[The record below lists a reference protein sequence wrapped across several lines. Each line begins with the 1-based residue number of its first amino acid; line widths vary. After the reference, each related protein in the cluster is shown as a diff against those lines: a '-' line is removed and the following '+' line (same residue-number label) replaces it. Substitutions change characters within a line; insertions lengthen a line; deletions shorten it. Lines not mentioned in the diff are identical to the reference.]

1 MKPRH
6 LYLIL
11 FTYYALSGGRF
22 TAPFLEHQ
30 LGLNQN
36 WMIGS
41 ALALQILVGSVGSSY
56 FGILADK
63 WDARRSVGGTRGCRG
78 RLIIMFGGLVVSTVA
93 TLLHGVASMVLWN
106 TDDTTVGRSESA
118 SLPIAILVYHLV
130 LRCIYALGISATSP
144 VLNGLTLARLQRD
157 GRDSNEF
164 GKERLYGA
172 ISWGVANAFFGVAID
187 SWGFFIVYLTSILS
201 FVACS
206 VGFYLYAKA
215 DDARSLSEDQRST
228 GETDDRPVQDETKSI
243 DESLGLVHL
252 QNDDS
257 QQFNEEKK
265 FSDEDYSM
273 HKKSNQFNNNTN
285 DESPPKQFTF
295 SFLFQTISNQQ
306 TPLLNISYIIALF
319 TLYIGMSV
327 VENLIFLYFE
337 FLGGSNSLCGLTV
350 AVTVLFELPIFHFA
364 PNILKR
370 MKSPVWMF
378 QLGCL
383 AYVVR
388 VIGYSMIPESHA
400 PWVLLF
406 EPLHGVTIGFVLTG
420 SVAFVDSLMPKGY
433 ESSGQGF
440 LSTVMG
446 LGQFVG
452 LCIGGLLEGRVLYR
466 VLAGI
471 VSLGGIILA
480 VGYHLSMR
488 SRLDETGS
496 TNDVQLQRVNVKA
509 VKRKRSDVIE
519 RTGYAQVAKPDIL
532 GNVRGDIEIL

>member
-30 LGLNQN
+30 LGLTEN

-56 FGILADK
+56 FGILADD
-63 WDARRSVGGTRGCRG
+63 WDARTSAGGREGCRG

-93 TLLHGVASMVLWN
+93 TVLHGVASMTFWQTGVISDGLAESS
-106 TDDTTVGRSESA
+106 TIPMSE
-118 SLPIAILVYHLV
+118 LVYHLI
-130 LRCIYALGISATSP
+130 LRCIYAMGISATSP
-144 VLNGLTLARLQRD
+144 VLNGLTLARLDRD

-172 ISWGVANAFFGVAID
+172 VSWGVANAFFGVAID
-187 SWGFFIVYLTSILS
+187 AWGFFIVYFTSVLS
-201 FVACS
+201 FVVCS

-215 DDARSLSEDQRST
+215 EEARPLSEEQKNE
-228 GETDDRPVQDETKSI
+228 GEIDGTQAQNKTKSS
-243 DESLGLVHL
+243 DESLGLVH
-252 QNDDS
+252 NDD
-257 QQFNEEKK
+257 NEHLDEEKK
-265 FSDEDYSM
+265 FSDEDYTM
-273 HKKSNQFNNNTN
+273 HTNRNIQLNNNPN
-285 DESPPKQFTF
+285 DESIPKQFTF
-295 SFLFQTISNQQ
+295 SFLLKTISNQQ

-337 FLGGSNSLCGLTV
+337 FLGGSNTLCGLTV
-350 AVTVLFELPIFHFA
+350 AVTVLFELPIFHYA
-364 PNILKR
+364 PNILKW

-388 VIGYSMIPESHA
+388 VIGYSIVPESHA
-400 PWVLLF
+400 RWVLVL

-440 LSTVMG
+440 LSTIMG
-446 LGQFVG
+446 LGQFFG

-471 VSLGGIILA
+471 VSLGGVILA
-480 VGYHLSMR
+480 IGHHVSTR
-488 SRLDETGS
+488 SRLDEAVKSNG
-496 TNDVQLQRVNVKA
+496 VQLQRTKAKA
-509 VKRKRSDVIE
+509 VKRKCSDAIE
-519 RTGYAQVAKPDIL
+519 RTGYVQVAEPKRLDNERL
-532 GNVRGDIEIL
+532 ELEIS